1 MKILIVG
8 AGAVGYNL
16 ARMLAVENH
25 DVAIVEE
32 NHARVRRIRD
42 KLDVRAVAGSG
53 ASPEVLQQAGI
64 SDAELVIAV
73 TERDEVNL
81 IVCTIAKGIGVPQVI
96 ARVRSPEYSS
106 ERSVFRSPEMGIDY
120 VINPIEITV
129 ESIAKI
135 IRTPGATEV
144 ADFAG
149 GAILLCG
156 FHVPEDSGIAGK
168 KLAQFKGAQSKNAFL
183 IAAIARGDELIIPGG
198 KDEIRAGDDIYV
210 VVAREYLAPVA
221 KMITRE
227 DEGARNIVLFD
238 SGDLSMQLARR
249 LQKELDQIVVIE
261 PDQERAERACAR
273 IPRGLVLCGE
283 PTDTEV
289 LREAQIDR
297 ASFFMGLSDRDDLNL
312 LSSLFAKKHGAR
324 RTMVLTNEPDFVP
337 VIGSIGID
345 VVINPR
351 LLTVGEILRFIRKG
365 HIVSV
370 VSLREDKA
378 EALELVAD
386 PGSKVVG
393 KELSKIKLPR
403 NCLIGAIEREGA
415 MLIPSGDSMIRAGE
429 TVIVFAL
436 TSAIE
441 KVEKLFSG

>member
-1 MKILIVG
+1 MRILIVG

-32 NHARVRRIRD
+32 SHARVRRIRE
-42 KLDVRAVAGSG
+42 KLDVQAVEGSG
-53 ASPEVLQQAGI
+53 ASPDVLRQAGI
-64 SDAELVIAV
+64 SDSDLVIAV

-81 IVCTIAKGIGVPQVI
+81 IVCAIAKGNGVQHCI
-96 ARVRSPEYSS
+96 ARVRNPEYSG
-106 ERSVFRSPEMGIDY
+106 ENSVFRSPALGIDY
-120 VINPIEITV
+120 IINPIDITV

-149 GAILLCG
+149 GAILLRG
-156 FHVPEDSGIAGK
+156 FHVQDSSIVAGK
-168 KLAQFKGAQSKNAFL
+168 NLAQFKTARTKNAFL
-183 IAAIARGDELIIPGG
+183 IVAIARGDELIIPSG

-210 VVAREYLAPVA
+210 LVAKEYLGAVA
-221 KMITRE
+221 KMIATDIEETR
-227 DEGARNIVLFD
+227 NVVLFD
-238 SGDLSMQLARR
+238 SSDLSMQIARR
-249 LQKELDQIVVIE
+249 LQKEVDQIVVVE

-283 PTDTEV
+283 PTDAEV
-289 LREAQIDR
+289 LREAQVDR

-312 LSSLFAKKHGAR
+312 LSALFAKKHGAL

-337 VIGSIGID
+337 VLGSIGID

-351 LLTVGEILRFIRKG
+351 LVTVGEILKFVRRG
-365 HIVSV
+365 HVLSV

-393 KELSKIKLPR
+393 KELSTIKLPK
-403 NCLIGAIEREGA
+403 NCLIGAIGREGA
-415 MLIPSGDSMIRAGE
+415 VLIPSGDSVIRAGD

-436 TSAIE
+436 ASAIE
-441 KVEKLFSG
+441 KVERLFSG